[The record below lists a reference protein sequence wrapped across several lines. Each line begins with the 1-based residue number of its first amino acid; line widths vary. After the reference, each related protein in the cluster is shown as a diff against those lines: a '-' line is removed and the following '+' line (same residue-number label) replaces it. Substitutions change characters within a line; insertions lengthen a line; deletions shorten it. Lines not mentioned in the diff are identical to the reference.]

1 MRFVLALVTF
11 VVAAVLIGLGIAQ
24 RTVLLPQDHTT
35 VRAGVPAGVRYVVVP
50 GSVLNA
56 HPGQQQLHLAG
67 SSKVFAAYGRQA
79 DVTAWLSGQ
88 RYATLRVD
96 AAGKALPPVV
106 STAPVVAG
114 LTGGHPDPNGS
125 DLWVDQQAATGRLD
139 WNVKVPSGVAVL
151 VAADG
156 TAAAPSTIAL
166 SWPVRVATPLAT
178 PLIIGGSVLAV
189 VGLLLYIWALVHLR
203 RRRGPR
209 RRPPAKLPRAPHPRV
224 HTTRPQLVATAKG
237 RRAVRRTALIASVA
251 TGAVLLTG
259 CQSTSRPVLVAAT
272 SGVHVTAAAVTE
284 EQATRIVASAA
295 ETAQL
300 ADRRLSAWTLRNRF
314 DGPALVLRRAAYLV
328 KQKDPRS
335 ALPQAI
341 PVAPDALVNVI
352 LPETTAAWP
361 RTLFAV
367 VSSRSAPR
375 KVAPVAL
382 TLVQATPRDG
392 YKVRDEMSLL
402 PTTVLPSL
410 PSVTAGASR
419 LQPDTGLLRVAPREL
434 AADYGRLLRWAHP
447 KESALF
453 DTSSDALLQ
462 AVGTAAKKKAV
473 DALGGTA
480 GITFTDVTPDPADVV
495 ALATADSGAIV
506 AVDLAETWTVKPS
519 KDGVKVT
526 PSGATKILSKVD
538 STTKGIASTYG
549 YQLLFS
555 VPSAASSERVVLLGY
570 AQGLISAKEL

>member
-1 MRFVLALVTF
+1 VVRRSALV
-11 VVAAVLIGLGIAQ
+11 
-24 RTVLLPQDHTT
+24 
-35 VRAGVPAGVRYVVVP
+35 
-50 GSVLNA
+50 
-56 HPGQQQLHLAG
+56 
-67 SSKVFAAYGRQA
+67 
-79 DVTAWLSGQ
+79 
-88 RYATLRVD
+88 
-96 AAGKALPPVV
+96 
-106 STAPVVAG
+106 
-114 LTGGHPDPNGS
+114 
-125 DLWVDQQAATGRLD
+125 
-139 WNVKVPSGVAVL
+139 
-151 VAADG
+151 
-156 TAAAPSTIAL
+156 
-166 SWPVRVATPLAT
+166 
-178 PLIIGGSVLAV
+178 
-189 VGLLLYIWALVHLR
+189 
-203 RRRGPR
+203 
-209 RRPPAKLPRAPHPRV
+209 
-224 HTTRPQLVATAKG
+224 
-237 RRAVRRTALIASVA
+237 ASVA

-259 CQSTSRPVLVAAT
+259 CQSTGRPVLVAAT
-272 SGVHVTAAAVTE
+272 SGISVTAAAVTE

-300 ADRRLSAWTLRNRF
+300 ADRRLSAWTLQRRF
-314 DGPALVLRRAAYLV
+314 EGPAFTLRRAAYVV
-328 KQKDPRS
+328 KKKDARS

-382 TLVQATPRDG
+382 TLVQATPRDA

-419 LQPDTGLLRVAPREL
+419 LQPDTGLLRVAPRDL

-480 GITFTDVTPDPADVV
+480 GITFGDTTPDPADVV

-506 AVDLAETWTVKPS
+506 AVDLAETWTVKPK

-555 VPSAASSERVVLLGY
+555 VPSAASSGRVVLLGY